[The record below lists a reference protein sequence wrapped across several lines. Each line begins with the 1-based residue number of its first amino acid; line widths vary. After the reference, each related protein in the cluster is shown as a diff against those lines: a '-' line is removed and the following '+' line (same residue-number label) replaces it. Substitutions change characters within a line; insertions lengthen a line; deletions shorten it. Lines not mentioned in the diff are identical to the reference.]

1 MSEAIIGLTIVA
13 IGTSLPELATSVVA
27 AVKRQPDLAI
37 GNVVGSSIFNILFI
51 LGASA
56 TITPLVPAGIQL
68 LDYLM
73 MLVAVFLLFIFSN
86 VLGRA
91 MISRKEGIALLA
103 VYVAYMTYLILQ
115 SL

>member
-1 MSEAIIGLTIVA
+1 
-13 IGTSLPELATSVVA
+13 
-27 AVKRQPDLAI
+27 
-37 GNVVGSSIFNILFI
+37 
-51 LGASA
+51 
-56 TITPLVPAGIQL
+56 
-68 LDYLM
+68 M

-115 SL
+115 SLGIGV